1 MATLTSP
8 SEIARETLKAL
19 AARKLAPT
27 PDNYAQAYQEIS
39 GTAQPPNG
47 AVAVIEHLARQLA
60 LESPQN
66 AASSDVLKQAVTT
79 QNWEQCQN
87 VLQELLLQSTDK
99 ARREQP
105 PELPWSSLIRDLL
118 RQLDIPHKGITLT
131 RKKEGVETVLN
142 RFSSDPAV
150 LRDKLQS
157 LVHSWSSGASAPNEA
172 MEMADNIAPATAP
185 GTDSGKTSAAIAS
198 RGGSHELLSQL
209 RELLAHTLE
218 NTLHTQPE
226 LGSEIQ
232 ALAQQVRASENTKQV
247 TELANELR
255 KFWLKLEL
263 RGGDKVKIQEG
274 LLRLLRLLVENV
286 SELVADDKWMHGQ
299 ISTLKDLIEQPLD
312 KQAIADAERN
322 LRNAII
328 KQSTLKQSLS
338 EAKTTLKSLMT
349 TFIDRLGDLTESTGD
364 YHTKIEGYSQKIGG
378 ADNIT
383 ELSHILADIMQDTR
397 VIQASALRSHEELL
411 TTRKQAHEAEER
423 VRKLEHELEQVS
435 ELVREDQLTGALNRR
450 GMDETL
456 DREFKRAGRAQSPL
470 SVALL
475 DIDNFKQLN
484 DTLGHQGGDE
494 ALIHLTRVIKEALR
508 PSDSVARYG
517 GEEFLIILPETGMPE
532 AMETLE
538 RLQRELTKKFFLH
551 NNERKLITFSA
562 GVALRTENEDK
573 EDLIGRA
580 DRAMYQAK
588 QTGKNRVVAAKIMEN
603 IP

>member
-1 MATLTSP
+1 MATSTSP

-39 GTAQPPNG
+39 GIAQAPTG
-47 AVAVIEHLARQLA
+47 AAAVIEHLAQRLA
-60 LESPQN
+60 LDSPQN
-66 AASSDVLKQAVTT
+66 TASSQVLKQAVKT

-87 VLQELLLQSTDK
+87 ELQNLLLQSTGK
-99 ARREQP
+99 AGQELP

-131 RKKEGVETVLN
+131 RKKEGVETVLS

-157 LVHSWSSGASAPNEA
+157 LVRSWSSGASTPNEA
-172 MEMADNIAPATAP
+172 MEVADNIASGNIAPAIAP
-185 GTDSGKTSAAIAS
+185 GTDSGKTSAAIAA

-232 ALAQQVRASENTKQV
+232 ALAQQVRASENTRQV

-338 EAKTTLKSLMT
+338 EAKITLKSLMT

-411 TTRKQAHEAEER
+411 STRKQAHEAEER

-450 GMDETL
+450 GMDDTL
-456 DREFKRAGRAQSPL
+456 EREFKRAGRAQSPL
-470 SVALL
+470 SIALL

-484 DTLGHQGGDE
+484 DTLGHLGGDE

-588 QTGKNRVVAAKIMEN
+588 QTGKNRVVAAL
-603 IP
+603 